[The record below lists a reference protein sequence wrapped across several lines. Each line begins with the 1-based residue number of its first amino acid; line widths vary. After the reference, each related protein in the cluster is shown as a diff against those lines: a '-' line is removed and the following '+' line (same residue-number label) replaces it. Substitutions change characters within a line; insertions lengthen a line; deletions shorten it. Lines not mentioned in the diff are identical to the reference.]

1 MKRNTLYKF
10 IAIALIS
17 GSATFQGCTK
27 KLDLYPE
34 NTTTSET
41 VFATAE
47 GYKQAL
53 AKVYLSMAVT
63 GNIPSQIVSDDGNT
77 GFFRQFF
84 NLQCLTTDE
93 GAWNFSGDT
102 DPVGLHQ
109 MAWTSTTQSV
119 AGSYYRSMY
128 VITLCNSIIREAS
141 DANIGKRGF
150 TGADAENIKKYKA
163 EARFLR
169 AFNYWVLMDL
179 FGSVP
184 FADESVIVGSGVLPH
199 QKSRAEL
206 FSYIESELIAI
217 DPALSAPRT
226 NEYGRIDR
234 GADWALLARLYLNAG
249 VYTGTPRWS
258 DAINYSSKVIG
269 AGYTLHPNYK
279 ELMLADN
286 NLNTDE
292 NIWTIQYDG
301 LYTQTYSGSTF
312 LAHAPAG
319 VTADSSGTNGSWDCL
334 RMTEQFVD
342 KFPTQDIRGQFW
354 TSTQTKNLD
363 VLLGAARNGYS
374 STKFRNKTR
383 TGAPVINY
391 DPTFASI
398 DIPIFRLAEQYLIYA
413 EAVARGGSSGS
424 SSNATALGYLQQ
436 LAVRGRPGDP
446 TAAASAVLTTD
457 YILDE
462 RAREL
467 FWEGFRRTD
476 LIRYNK
482 FTTGAYLWAWKGNVR
497 TGTAVDSKYNL
508 FPIPASDLSSNPN
521 IVQNPGY

>member
-1 MKRNTLYKF
+1 MKRNSLYKLTI
-10 IAIALIS
+10 IAAVVA
-17 GSATFQGCTK
+17 GSFMQGCTK

-34 NTTTSET
+34 NTTTSEV
-41 VFATAE
+41 VFSTAA

-53 AKVYLSMAVT
+53 AKVYTSMAVT
-63 GNIPSQIVSDDGNT
+63 GNIPKEIVSDDGNT

-102 DPVGLHQ
+102 DPIGLHQ

-128 VITLCNSIIREAS
+128 VITLCNNIVKEAS

-150 TGADAENIKKYKA
+150 TGADADNIKKYKA
-163 EARFLR
+163 EARFIR

-179 FGSVP
+179 FGNVP
-184 FADESVIVGSGVLPH
+184 FADENIVIGSGVLP
-199 QKSRAEL
+199 QQIKRKDL
-206 FSYIESELIAI
+206 FTYIESELKAI
-217 DPALSAPRT
+217 DVDLAAPKA
-226 NEYGRIDR
+226 NEYGRVDQ
-234 GADWALLARLYLNAG
+234 AAAWSLMARMYLNAE
-249 VYTGTPRWS
+249 VYTGTAHYT
-258 DAINYSSKVIG
+258 DAITYAAKVIG

-286 NLNTDE
+286 HLNTDE
-292 NIWTIQYDG
+292 NIWNLQFDG

-319 VTADSSGTNGSWDCL
+319 VTSDSSGTNGSWDCL

-342 KFPTQDIRGQFW
+342 KFPAQDIRGQFW
-354 TSTQTKNLD
+354 TSTQSKNLD
-363 VLLGAARNGYS
+363 VLIGAARNGYS
-374 STKFRNKTR
+374 STKYRNKTR
-383 TGAPVINY
+383 TGSQPTNY
-391 DPTFASI
+391 DPTFTSI
-398 DIPIFRLAEQYLIYA
+398 DIPVFRLAEQYLIYA
-413 EAVARGGSSGS
+413 EAVARGGSGGA
-424 SSNATALGYLQQ
+424 NATALGYLQQ
-436 LAVRGRPGDP
+436 LAVRGRPGDAS
-446 TAAASAVLTTD
+446 AAASAVLTTD

-467 FWEGFRRTD
+467 FWEGHRRTD

-482 FTTGAYLWAWKGNVR
+482 FTTGTYLWAWKGNVR
-497 TGTAVDSKYNL
+497 SGTAVDSKYNL
-508 FPIPASDLSSNPN
+508 FPIPASDVSSNPN
-521 IVQNPGY
+521 IQQNPGY